1 VIRGSLRFALTAAAL
16 LVAGCGT
23 DQLPVDDE
31 GLTRVGEVRLE
42 VPDGWQAADE
52 EEPPGVLDSQRWR
65 PEGAELTG
73 LQLVVA
79 CDGDLDDLVT
89 GIVRSG
95 RGGLRVTDAAETAAL
110 DVPGLDATRGLVL
123 DLEGTLAG
131 VEAGELR
138 TAGLY
143 GQSGGALLLLELAQ
157 RVDDFDPDLAEEI
170 FTSVRVDGEELQAR
184 CEETS

>member
-1 VIRGSLRFALTAAAL
+1 VTRGSLRSALTAAVL
-16 LVAGCGT
+16 LVTGCGT
-23 DQLPVDDE
+23 DQLPVDDD

-52 EEPPGVLDSQRWR
+52 ERPPGVLESQRWR

-89 GIVRSG
+89 GIVQSG

-131 VEAGELR
+131 VDAGELR

-143 GQSGGALLLLELAQ
+143 GQTGDALLLLELSQ
-157 RVDDFDPDLAEEI
+157 RVEEFDPELAEEI
-170 FTSVRVDGEELQAR
+170 FTSVRVDGEELETR